1 MEMIE
6 SEQRRSKEGKFNATS
21 STSGDLDRDRVS
33 VRASDRRGG
42 GRRPRA
48 RRSQETRERERERE
62 RPGPIELP
70 TYAQAY
76 NNGIDAG
83 ARSCDNISWAQCRM
97 TSFRTSIAIP
107 ILRKRD
113 FGR

>member
-48 RRSQETRERERERE
+48 RRSQETRERERER
-62 RPGPIELP
+62 PGPIELP